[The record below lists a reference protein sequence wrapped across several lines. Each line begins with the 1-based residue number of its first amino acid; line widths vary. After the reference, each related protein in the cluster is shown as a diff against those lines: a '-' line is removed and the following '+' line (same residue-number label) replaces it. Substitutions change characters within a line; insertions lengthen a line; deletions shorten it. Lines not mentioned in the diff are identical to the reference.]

1 MQHKNTSSGK
11 TMKTQQKSGH
21 WLICLVLLITIVI
34 LAVAGCTESA
44 TGQQGQ
50 MTTTGEK
57 QSENAAAK
65 TTVTIR
71 TTSAMVQPPAAHPAP
86 DPVLPGAVIT
96 FDRVGEKKT
105 GDSLLITGTTS
116 LPAGTNLF
124 WQIRQDTGIPPAG
137 IDMSSRMGIMA
148 NNQVIKGAGSSNLVA
163 LAVDAKD
170 TKNLVEGN
178 YVALVVSLK
187 GDTMTVDP
195 TTGTLAGYTYLTLK

>member
-1 MQHKNTSSGK
+1 
-11 TMKTQQKSGH
+11 
-21 WLICLVLLITIVI
+21 
-34 LAVAGCTESA
+34 
-44 TGQQGQ
+44 
-50 MTTTGEK
+50 MTTPGEK
-57 QSENAAAK
+57 QTVNPAATAHVTTRITTAPASPK
-65 TTVTIR
+65 T
-71 TTSAMVQPPAAHPAP
+71 VQPTPAP

-96 FDRVGEKKT
+96 FDRVGEKKA

-124 WQIRQDTGIPPAG
+124 WEIRQDTGTPPVG

-148 NNQVIKGAGSSNLVA
+148 NNQVTKGTGTSNRIA

-170 TKNLVEGN
+170 TKNLVTGK

-187 GDTMTVDP
+187 GDPMTVDP

>member
-1 MQHKNTSSGK
+1 
-11 TMKTQQKSGH
+11 
-21 WLICLVLLITIVI
+21 
-34 LAVAGCTESA
+34 
-44 TGQQGQ
+44 
-50 MTTTGEK
+50 MTTQGEK
-57 QSENAAAK
+57 QTVNPVATTHVTTRIATASASLK
-65 TTVTIR
+65 TMQ
-71 TTSAMVQPPAAHPAP
+71 TTPAP

-96 FDRVGEKKT
+96 FDRVGEKKA

-124 WQIRQDTGIPPAG
+124 WQIRQDTGTPPTD

-148 NNQVIKGAGSSNLVA
+148 NNQVTKGAGSSNQLA

-170 TKNLVEGN
+170 TKNLVTGK

-187 GDTMTVDP
+187 GDPMTVDP